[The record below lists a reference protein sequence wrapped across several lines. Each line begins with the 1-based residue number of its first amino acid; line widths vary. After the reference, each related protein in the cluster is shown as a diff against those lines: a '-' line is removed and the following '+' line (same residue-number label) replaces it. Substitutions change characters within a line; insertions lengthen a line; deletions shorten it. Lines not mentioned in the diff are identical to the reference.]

1 MAVDDIIEE
10 ICDLADEFRIRM
22 AIEDRKGGIHLGK
35 KIIHLNP
42 VYKSEYVET
51 FVHEMLHYYYHN
63 IECINLGSYEEE
75 KVENDMKYLLE
86 NRDNRFYV
94 RDYLLSRR
102 E

>member
-1 MAVDDIIEE
+1 
-10 ICDLADEFRIRM
+10 
-22 AIEDRKGGIHLGK
+22 
-35 KIIHLNP
+35 
-42 VYKSEYVET
+42 
-51 FVHEMLHYYYHN
+51 MLHYYYHN

-75 KVENDMKYLLE
+75 KVESDMKYLLE